1 MPVDTPTKRKIVKQ
15 AYAKGA
21 DKAQVA
27 QEHGITLNT
36 LYGWKSEL
44 STNGSR
50 KATRPT
56 NGRTNGHSNDFLVQ
70 LRTER
75 ERLQTRIAAIDTL
88 LEQYEK
94 H

>member
-21 DKAQVA
+21 DKALIA
-27 QEHGITLNT
+27 KENGISLNT
-36 LYGWKSEL
+36 LYSWKSEL

-56 NGRTNGHSNDFLVQ
+56 NGRTNGHSNGLQAQ
-70 LRTER
+70 LRAER
-75 ERLQTRIAAIDTL
+75 ERLQTQIAAIDAL
-88 LEQYEK
+88 LGQYEK

>member
-15 AYAKGA
+15 AYTKGA
-21 DKAQVA
+21 DKEKIAK
-27 QEHGITLNT
+27 ENGISLNT
-36 LYGWKSEL
+36 LYSWKSEL

-50 KATRPT
+50 KATKP
-56 NGRTNGHSNDFLVQ
+56 TNGHSNGLRAQ
-70 LRTER
+70 LRAER
-75 ERLQTRIAAIDTL
+75 ERLQARIAAIDTL